1 MRAALAS
8 LLDLI
13 APTACAACGE
23 DFPRAP
29 PLCAS
34 CREALLPAEETPEGV
49 RAAFLHGGPIAA
61 AIHRAKYGDDPAVAR
76 GLGALLRAWIP
87 RGDAV
92 IVPIPLHRKRLSSRG
107 FNQSAVLAVAAAG
120 RSRVRVDV
128 LARLRDTPSQT
139 SLDRDQRRSNL
150 DGAFTVARPARVRGR
165 LVVVVDDVVTTGATM
180 RAAMGALRE
189 AGAAETLGVA
199 LASAAL
205 RHARVEPGGQGA

>member
-8 LLDLI
+8 LVDLI
-13 APTACAACGE
+13 APTSCAACGE

-34 CREALLPAEETPEGV
+34 CREALVPAEESPEGV

-76 GLGALLRAWIP
+76 GLGAMLRDLIP
-87 RGDAV
+87 DGDVLIA
-92 IVPIPLHRKRLSSRG
+92 PIPLHRKRLVSRG

-120 RSRVRVDV
+120 RSRVRVDL

-139 SLDRDQRRSNL
+139 SLDRDHRHANL
-150 DGAFTVARPARVRGR
+150 DGAFAVPAPSRVRGR

-180 RAAMGALRE
+180 RAAMDALRE
-189 AGAAETLGVA
+189 AGASETLGVA

-205 RHARVEPGGQGA
+205 RHARPRPAR